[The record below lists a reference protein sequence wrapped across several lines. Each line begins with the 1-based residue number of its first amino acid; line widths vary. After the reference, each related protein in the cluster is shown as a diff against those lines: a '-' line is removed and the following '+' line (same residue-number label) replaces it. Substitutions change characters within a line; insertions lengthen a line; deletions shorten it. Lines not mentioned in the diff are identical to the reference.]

1 MNWNPS
7 IKQPETIADMATAR
21 LPSHKIAKM
30 LGIELETSGAFAWRV
45 PLSHHASHLNPI
57 LGRRKNGQRPRSWP
71 IDCLRLRAIN
81 IAAIADPFSPVQPK
95 TNKTKPSRVMSKERR
110 I

>member
-30 LGIELETSGAFAWRV
+30 LGIELGTFMEWGLRTANAVKPPDLPPEADDWQPEQKKSSPKILAERLFETSR
-45 PLSHHASHLNPI
+45 
-57 LGRRKNGQRPRSWP
+57 
-71 IDCLRLRAIN
+71 D
-81 IAAIADPFSPVQPK
+81 
-95 TNKTKPSRVMSKERR
+95 
-110 I
+110 